1 MLALRS
7 ILFYKTTRLNELITI
22 QSAGILDPEAS
33 KTTSPTT
40 RSQIETLWVC
50 PNLPLI
56 TGTVSCLSKP

>member
-7 ILFYKTTRLNELITI
+7 ILSYNTTRLNELITI

-40 RSQIETLWVC
+40 RSQIERL
-50 PNLPLI
+50 
-56 TGTVSCLSKP
+56 